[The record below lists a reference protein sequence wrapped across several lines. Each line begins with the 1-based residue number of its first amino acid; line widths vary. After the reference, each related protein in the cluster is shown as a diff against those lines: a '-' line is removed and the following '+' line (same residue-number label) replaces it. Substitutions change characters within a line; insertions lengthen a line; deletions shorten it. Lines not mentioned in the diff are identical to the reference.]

1 MLDLGLANITMFF
14 VIIGI
19 CLIFV
24 ITWIIKSEA
33 RIKVCKDEIK
43 KLKGDLDSSER
54 ERFVLS
60 EKVANLAAAGKAGDN
75 LAPDDKTVSELE
87 SRLSDALG
95 KNNALKDENKK
106 LKKELTE
113 AKASLE
119 EVYKALK

>member
-1 MLDLGLANITMFF
+1 MLELGLANITMFF

-43 KLKGDLDSSER
+43 KLKADLDSSER

-60 EKVANLAAAGKAGDN
+60 EKVANLGAVQTGDDFG
-75 LAPDDKTVSELE
+75 LQSKEISELE
-87 SRLSDALG
+87 GRLNDALG
-95 KNNALKDENKK
+95 KNDALKEENKRMK
-106 LKKELTE
+106 RELAE
-113 AKASLE
+113 AKSSLE